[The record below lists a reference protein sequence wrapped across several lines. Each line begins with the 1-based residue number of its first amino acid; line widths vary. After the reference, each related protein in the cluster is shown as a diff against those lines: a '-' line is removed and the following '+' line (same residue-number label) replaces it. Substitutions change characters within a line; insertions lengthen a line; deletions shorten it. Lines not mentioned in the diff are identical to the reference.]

1 MCLWYF
7 NVQLDNYVYGDYEN
21 CEVCERSLKRFGV
34 PSVGVKSSEF
44 ADSALLT
51 WGILILVCF
60 MCYFLFNNNSHVRHY
75 LFYFSFFS
83 N

>member
-1 MCLWYF
+1 MYMMI
-7 NVQLDNYVYGDYEN
+7 YEN

-60 MCYFLFNNNSHVRHY
+60 ICYFLFNNNSHVRHY
-75 LFYFSFFS
+75 LFYSSFLVISKFSINS
-83 N
+83 YYW